1 LLTPRVPRA
10 FQWVALIYAGFTL
23 VLIVTL
29 LPETYAPVLLTRR
42 AQKIRKADPTAEV
55 YAAFELEEKDIKQV
69 VTRVLTRPIRMILTE
84 LIVTATCL
92 YLALVYA
99 VSKRISFVLIIPG
112 GLAVTP

>member
-1 LLTPRVPRA
+1 MIPVV
-10 FQWVALIYAGFTL
+10 F
-23 VLIVTL
+23 L

-42 AQKIRKADPTAEV
+42 AQKLRKADPTVQV

-69 VTRVLTRPIRMILTE
+69 VTKVLTRPIRMLFTE

-99 VSKRISFVLIIPG
+99 VGEFQLPLDVYKSMKCVIATRFLIDS
-112 GLAVTP
+112 LSMDQARELC